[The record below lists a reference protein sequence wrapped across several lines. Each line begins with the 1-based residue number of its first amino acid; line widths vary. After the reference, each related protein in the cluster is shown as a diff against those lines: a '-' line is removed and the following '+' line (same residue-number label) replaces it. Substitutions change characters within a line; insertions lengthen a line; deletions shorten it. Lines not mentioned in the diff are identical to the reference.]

1 MLPRRARRYVALKVV
16 KSASHYRETAL
27 DEVKLCQRVAVA
39 DPTHAG
45 HMHVAELLDSFEH
58 AGPHGVRT
66 CAATSSRAAYENARR
81 FVLTRLPL
89 VLHRGRMTRRV
100 HGV

>member
-1 MLPRRARRYVALKVV
+1 MRSGPGARSAEGNACSHCQAVGGGGGVPPRRARRDVALKVV

-39 DPTHAG
+39 DPTHPG

-66 CAATSSRAAYENARR
+66 CTATPVRAA
-81 FVLTRLPL
+81 
-89 VLHRGRMTRRV
+89 
-100 HGV
+100 